1 MKWRL
6 TGRYMISVIVVAI
19 LIVIINLSA
28 LLVWLFAQANFNTSI
43 GHDNENSAE
52 TFTRSFQKYLTVTNG
67 EVTISREGKQALK
80 DRNAW
85 VQILD
90 EKGEELYSYR
100 QPQGLKKEYTPIEI
114 VDMHKYMDKKL
125 LSTIFAGGKKISE
138 QEYSYFIGFKDRSIR
153 KVIISYETK
162 QVIQNIKTK
171 TVTILL
177 IDGAIALIIGYLFS
191 RQLTRPLNT
200 IIDGIQRLA
209 NKDYNI
215 NYEPKGLYKDVFY
228 NVNHLSHQL
237 TINKREKNKLDQ
249 MREEWISNIS
259 HDIKTPLAS
268 IQGYAEII
276 KDKDYDLSLDVIRD
290 YAQIIESKSLYIKEV
305 MEDLNLTTRLKN
317 NDLTLN
323 RKNINL
329 VSLIRDTLI
338 DILNDSRFADKTI
351 EFNASQE
358 NILINLDIILMRRA
372 ISNLILN
379 ALVHNDSNVKIVVH
393 LEKKERTHITIKDNG
408 KGIEKKEVDK
418 IFDRYFRGTN
428 TGTLHKGS
436 GLGMAIAKDIIQK
449 HDGEIV
455 INSTV
460 GKGTSIHIKL

>member
-1 MKWRL
+1 
-6 TGRYMISVIVVAI
+6 
-19 LIVIINLSA
+19 
-28 LLVWLFAQANFNTSI
+28 
-43 GHDNENSAE
+43 
-52 TFTRSFQKYLTVTNG
+52 
-67 EVTISREGKQALK
+67 
-80 DRNAW
+80 
-85 VQILD
+85 
-90 EKGEELYSYR
+90 
-100 QPQGLKKEYTPIEI
+100 
-114 VDMHKYMDKKL
+114 
-125 LSTIFAGGKKISE
+125 
-138 QEYSYFIGFKDRSIR
+138 
-153 KVIISYETK
+153 
-162 QVIQNIKTK
+162 
-171 TVTILL
+171 
-177 IDGAIALIIGYLFS
+177 
-191 RQLTRPLNT
+191 
-200 IIDGIQRLA
+200 
-209 NKDYNI
+209 
-215 NYEPKGLYKDVFY
+215 
-228 NVNHLSHQL
+228 
-237 TINKREKNKLDQ
+237 
-249 MREEWISNIS
+249 WISNIS

-323 RKNINL
+323 KKNINL

-338 DILNDSRFADKTI
+338 DILNDSRYADKTI

-460 GKGTSIHIKL
+460 GKGTSINIKL